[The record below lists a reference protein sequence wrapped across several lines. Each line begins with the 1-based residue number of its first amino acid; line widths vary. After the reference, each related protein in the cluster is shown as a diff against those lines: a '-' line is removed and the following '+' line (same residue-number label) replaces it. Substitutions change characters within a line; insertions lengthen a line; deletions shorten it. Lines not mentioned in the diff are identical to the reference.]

1 MEALRKNYN
10 RFISL
15 KQAKILI
22 IILVFVFSFDFLFFP
37 VSVMADQI
45 EGEYGLSQKQENL
58 VKNIAEEES
67 DFVNKLPENKDVI
80 KVRQSSYRVITAYN
94 SEIGQTDNSPCTTA
108 TGFDVCKHG
117 IEDTIAA
124 NFLSFGS
131 KVKIP
136 ELFGE
141 RIFTVRDRMNARFSD
156 RVDIWMIKK
165 SDAIKLGVKYV
176 KVEVLEYY

>member
-1 MEALRKNYN
+1 MEALRRNYS

-22 IILVFVFSFDFLFFP
+22 IILVFIFSFDFLFFP

-45 EGEYGLSQKQENL
+45 NKEYNLSEKQENL
-58 VKNIAEEES
+58 VKNITEEKS
-67 DFVNKLPENKDVI
+67 SFINKLPENKDVI
-80 KVRQSSYRVITAYN
+80 KVKQSSYRVITAYN
-94 SEIGQTDNSPCTTA
+94 SEIGQTDNSPCITA

-141 RIFTVRDRMNARFSD
+141 RIFIVRDRMNTRFSD
-156 RVDIWMIKK
+156 RVDVWMIKK
-165 SDAIKLGVKYV
+165 TDARKLGVKYV
-176 KVEVLEYY
+176 KVEVLE